1 MMGEISEI
9 YNDIVHIKTDMAQIN
24 VLVERL
30 DVAIVKLTEVSS
42 SVTQL
47 LAVQGSRLDQQ
58 KETNTQMSSLIEKR
72 KEEIEKAK
80 KDFKEEMEK
89 LNNKIIYEM
98 QLMREEFKGQHNT
111 LSKKIS
117 DMEKWRWIVT
127 GGALVVGFLL
137 SKAINV
143 GQFFN

>member
-1 MMGEISEI
+1 MGEISEI
-9 YNDIVHIKTDMAQIN
+9 YNDIVHLKTDMAQIN

-72 KEEIEKAK
+72 KEELEKTK

-89 LNNKIIYEM
+89 LNNKIIHEM

>member
-1 MMGEISEI
+1 MPEISEI
-9 YNDIVHIKTDMAQIN
+9 YNDIVHLKTDMAQIN

-58 KETNTQMSSLIEKR
+58 KETNNQMSGLIEKR
-72 KEEIEKAK
+72 KEELEKTK

-89 LNNKIIYEM
+89 LNNKIIHEM

-137 SKAINV
+137 SKAIDV
-143 GQFFN
+143 SKFLA

>member
-1 MMGEISEI
+1 MGEISEI
-9 YNDIVHIKTDMAQIN
+9 YNDIVHLKTDMAQIN

-47 LAVQGSRLDQQ
+47 LAVQGNRLDQQ
-58 KETNTQMSSLIEKR
+58 KETNNHMNDLIEKR

-89 LNNKIIYEM
+89 LNNKIIHEM